1 MKRALYD
8 HVMAWKDVDLP
19 RLNDAITS
27 YALAR
32 DDEAQLSELSTAADQ
47 QIARDRLDDDRR

>member
-8 HVMAWKDVDLP
+8 HVMAWKDVDFP
-19 RLNDAITS
+19 RLNDATTS

-32 DDEAQLSELSTAADQ
+32 DDEAQLAELSAAADQ
-47 QIARDRLDDDRR
+47 QVAGNGLGDSRR